1 MKIRKANVNDI
12 ESMLQIY
19 NYEVLNG
26 TATLDLKPK
35 SLDEWTSWYNKH
47 TENHPIIIAED
58 SELMGY
64 ASLSEYREKEA
75 YSSTV
80 ELSVYVSNK
89 YRNRGVATELM
100 KNILD
105 IAKNDSTT
113 HMVIS
118 VITSGNEASKRL
130 HEKFGFKFCGTIHE
144 VGCKFGKFQNI
155 ENYEL
160 IIN

>member
-64 ASLSEYREKEA
+64 A
-75 YSSTV
+75 
-80 ELSVYVSNK
+80 
-89 YRNRGVATELM
+89 
-100 KNILD
+100 
-105 IAKNDSTT
+105 
-113 HMVIS
+113 
-118 VITSGNEASKRL
+118 
-130 HEKFGFKFCGTIHE
+130 
-144 VGCKFGKFQNI
+144 
-155 ENYEL
+155 
-160 IIN
+160 